1 MGMAMSEMKRNLAV
15 GVTTLAGLAG
25 LLALMMLFGQLPGFG
40 VGGYT
45 VPVELDNAG
54 GLHEGSEVQLNGI
67 PVGQVQSV
75 RFREDQR
82 AVVVEALVREDVRI
96 PTGVQ
101 AQASQPLIGGSAT
114 LRLRVPPEAT
124 DGYISRTDPSVIQG
138 QTEPL
143 SAQLANEVRQTLQR
157 PINRFDS
164 LADELEALSSQWTEV
179 GSNVNRL
186 VSPRRPEKVDGNGDL
201 GPNVSTLVQR
211 IDARMRQLGK
221 TLEDVQSL
229 TGDEQ
234 VIDDFRRTLAN
245 ARKLSGKLD
254 GRIDRIS
261 HEITR
266 TSEAL
271 RKRYVAVADDLS
283 QAVRSMNR
291 LTDRARQGDG
301 TMGKLLKDPSLYDNL
316 EDATKRIQS
325 AADEMRL
332 LMEKWKSEGVP
343 VQF

>member
-1 MGMAMSEMKRNLAV
+1 
-15 GVTTLAGLAG
+15 
-25 LLALMMLFGQLPGFG
+25 
-40 VGGYT
+40 
-45 VPVELDNAG
+45 
-54 GLHEGSEVQLNGI
+54 
-67 PVGQVQSV
+67 
-75 RFREDQR
+75 
-82 AVVVEALVREDVRI
+82 VVVEALVREDVRI

-124 DGYISRTDPSVIQG
+124 DGYISRTDAPMIQG

-301 TMGKLLKDPSLYDNL
+301 TIGRRRN
-316 EDATKRIQS
+316 A
-325 AADEMRL
+325 AADGK
-332 LMEKWKSEGVP
+332 MEVRGRAGP
-343 VQF
+343 VLSAGSSAFATTAATHPYAGISSTTNEIRDRHSGWRRGLSVGRTRRPHTTGRGPNPEYGRPRCGRTAGDGRHDA